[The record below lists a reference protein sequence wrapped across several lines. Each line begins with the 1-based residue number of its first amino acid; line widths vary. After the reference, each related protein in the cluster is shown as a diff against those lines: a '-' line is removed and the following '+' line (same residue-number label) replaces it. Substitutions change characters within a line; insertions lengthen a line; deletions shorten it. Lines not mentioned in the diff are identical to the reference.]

1 MTKKKQILFSS
12 LLGIILLII
21 IFFPK
26 GESDNRE
33 GLDEIAVVDSVEVEE
48 VVYKYGL
55 PIDEYNVNYGV
66 VKKGQNL
73 STILS
78 AHGLSMRAIHD
89 LNLKAKAVFDV
100 RKIRIGQPYAVFFA
114 PDSLTNDSL
123 IYNQIEFF
131 VYENN
136 PKEYIVFD
144 LRNDFNVYNGK
155 HTVSWIP
162 KKIKGCVESSL
173 WNAMPMYGAD
183 PLLAVKL
190 SDIFAW
196 TIDFFGIAKGDEF
209 RVLYEEEYV
218 EDQPLQEFRVNGA
231 CFTHQGTDYY
241 AIPFEQN
248 GFVSYYDEMGKNVEK
263 AFLKAPL
270 NFFRISSKFSN
281 SRYHPVLKRYRAHH
295 GVDYA
300 APTGTPVFSIGDGV
314 VVAKGFQAKGG
325 GNYIK
330 VKHNSVYQTTYMHLS
345 RFAKGVKVGSRI
357 RQKEVIG
364 YVGSTGLSTGPHLDF
379 RVFKNGTP
387 VNPLTVKSE
396 PKESIRPEN
405 MERFTLLRD
414 SIVNQ
419 LKQLQ

>member
-12 LLGIILLII
+12 LLGVILLIV

-26 GESDNRE
+26 GEFDNGE
-33 GLDEIAVVDSVEVEE
+33 GLEEIAVVDSTEVEE

-55 PIDEYNVNYGV
+55 PIDRYNVNYGV
-66 VKKGQNL
+66 VRKGQNL

-78 AHGLSMRAIHD
+78 AHGLSMREIHE
-89 LNLKAKAVFDV
+89 LNLKAKPVFDV
-100 RKIRIGQPYAVFFA
+100 RKIRLGQSYAVFLA
-114 PDSLTNDSL
+114 PDSLTTDSL
-123 IYNQIEFF
+123 VYNKAEFF

-136 PKEYIVFD
+136 QKEYVVFD
-144 LRNDFNVYNGK
+144 LCNDFNVYTGK
-155 HTVSWIP
+155 HQVTWQP
-162 KKIKGCVESSL
+162 KQIKGSVESSL
-173 WNAMPMYGAD
+173 WNAMPKYGAD

-190 SDIFAW
+190 SDIYAW

-209 RVLYEEEYV
+209 RVLYDEEYV
-218 EDQPLQEFRVNGA
+218 EEQPLQEFRIKGA
-231 CFTHQGTDYY
+231 CFTHQGTEYY

-248 GFVSYYDEMGKNVEK
+248 GFISYYDETGKNVEK

-270 NFFRISSKFSN
+270 NFFRISSKFTN

-300 APTGTPVFSIGDGV
+300 APTGTPVFSIGDGTI
-314 VVAKGFQAKGG
+314 VAKGFQAKGG
-325 GNYIK
+325 GNFIK

-345 RFAKGVKVGSRI
+345 RFAKGLKVGSRV

-379 RVFKNGTP
+379 RVYKNGSP

-396 PKESIRPEN
+396 PKESIHADN
-405 MERFTLLRD
+405 MERFLQLRD
-414 SIVNQ
+414 SIVIQ
-419 LKQLQ
+419 LKNL